1 MLRGCWCAMR
11 CGRWISARPSAWS
24 ASISCRLGL
33 ADLEEIVPQSPD
45 LILIPKVE
53 TPEQVSDVVRSCR
66 FDCEAK
72 RSIARPIW
80 LMPILESALGIENAF
95 AIAKASD
102 RIAAITIG
110 LEDYTADLGVAKTP
124 EGTESLYARQRVV
137 NAAHAAHVQAIDSVY
152 GDVADSEGL
161 LRWGEA
167 SRAMGF
173 EGMGCI
179 HPIQIE
185 IIHRAFAPTVSE
197 LEKALKIVAAY
208 EDAQARGLGVVS
220 LGSKMIDAPVVQ
232 RALKLVARARQMGI
246 DRRASRRRRTIMS
259 AGVATGLITNA
270 IGRRVPTMVN
280 GREQT
285 PYAGVDGH
293 RPTGCKAGPPIRSNS
308 DYPTN
313 GDKRVPD
320 LETALRLCGLR
331 DGMTI
336 SSHHHLRNGD
346 RVALTA
352 LQTAA
357 RMGAKDL
364 VWFPSASFPCH
375 EPVIDLMKSG
385 AVHHIEGSMN
395 GPLGDYCS
403 HGHMRGL
410 GVLRSHGGRWQAVQD
425 GEVHIDIAVIA
436 APTADFFGN
445 ADGSHGKSAC
455 GSLGFALADSIYA
468 DRVIVVTD
476 NLVPFPCVPWQ
487 IQGNNVDYV
496 VEVDSIGDPSKI
508 VSGTTQITRSPDRLR
523 ISELVARFLRD
534 SGIMRDGFSFQAGA
548 GGIALAFVDYLARM
562 MKAANVKASFVR
574 GGSTKYLVDLL
585 NEGLIGYI
593 LDGQTFDLDAVR
605 SIASD
610 PRHVPTSP
618 FTSYNFHG
626 KGNFAS
632 MVDAAVLGATEV
644 DVNFNANV
652 VTHSDGRLLHGIG
665 GWQNCLF
672 AGCTILAVP
681 SFRDRIPVIVDE
693 VTTVTG
699 PGELIDVIA
708 TERGIAI
715 NPKRQDLLDAVK
727 GKGLPIRPIE
737 EIKAEVEKI
746 CGGKPAKPR
755 LLDQSGRGGEVGGWN
770 GARYRLA
777 GGG

>member
-1 MLRGCWCAMR
+1 M
-11 CGRWISARPSAWS
+11 
-24 ASISCRLGL
+24 
-33 ADLEEIVPQSPD
+33 
-45 LILIPKVE
+45 
-53 TPEQVSDVVRSCR
+53 
-66 FDCEAK
+66 
-72 RSIARPIW
+72 
-80 LMPILESALGIENAF
+80 
-95 AIAKASD
+95 
-102 RIAAITIG
+102 
-110 LEDYTADLGVAKTP
+110 
-124 EGTESLYARQRVV
+124 
-137 NAAHAAHVQAIDSVY
+137 
-152 GDVADSEGL
+152 
-161 LRWGEA
+161 
-167 SRAMGF
+167 
-173 EGMGCI
+173 
-179 HPIQIE
+179 
-185 IIHRAFAPTVSE
+185 
-197 LEKALKIVAAY
+197 
-208 EDAQARGLGVVS
+208 
-220 LGSKMIDAPVVQ
+220 
-232 RALKLVARARQMGI
+232 
-246 DRRASRRRRTIMS
+246 MS
-259 AGVATGLITNA
+259 AAVATDLITNA
-270 IGRRVPTMVN
+270 ISRRVPANVN
-280 GREQT
+280 GREQM
-285 PYAGVDGH
+285 PFAGIEGPSPSG
-293 RPTGCKAGPPIRSNS
+293 RKTGPLIRSCN
-308 DYPTN
+308 DYPAN

-320 LETALRLCGLR
+320 LETALRLCGLK

-357 RMGAKDL
+357 GMGVKDL
-364 VWFPSASFPCH
+364 VWFPGASFPCH
-375 EPVIDLMKSG
+375 EPVIDLMNSG

-403 HGHMRGL
+403 HGHMHGL

-436 APTADFFGN
+436 APTADYFGN
-445 ADGSHGKSAC
+445 ANGSHGPSAC
-455 GSLGFALADSIYA
+455 GSLGFALADSVYA

-496 VEVDSIGDPSKI
+496 VRVDSIGDPSKI

-523 ISELVARFLRD
+523 IAELVARFVRD
-534 SGIMRDGFSFQAGA
+534 SAIMREGFSFQAGA

-562 MKAANVKASFVR
+562 MKQANVKAGFVR

-585 NEGLIGYI
+585 HEGLIGYI

-605 SIASD
+605 SIAGD

-632 MVDAAVLGATEV
+632 MIDACVLGATEV
-644 DVNFNANV
+644 DVSFNANV

-699 PGELIDVIA
+699 PGELIDVIV

-727 GKGLPIRPIE
+727 GKGLPLRTIE

-755 LLDQSGRGGEVGGWN
+755 LLDNPVAVVKWVDGTVIDTVWQV
-770 GARYRLA
+770 AD
-777 GGG
+777 